1 MLGNISLIIYLFIYF
16 PHRLC
21 LLNLFSLWQSQS
33 DNSVF
38 IQSEDFFELVIE
50 LIEYD
55 GSLFGGK
62 AAKKKKQKP
71 NKKNPQWYRI
81 ENLLTNTWYFKL
93 KEGLLAHREFP
104 VWLTKL
110 F

>member
-62 AAKKKKQKP
+62 AAKKKKTKTQQKKSTMVQNRKSA
-71 NKKNPQWYRI
+71 NKHLIFQ
-81 ENLLTNTWYFKL
+81 T
-93 KEGLLAHREFP
+93 
-104 VWLTKL
+104 
-110 F
+110 